1 VARRYWLLKT
11 EPQTFSFDDL
21 LHAPARTTGWN
32 GVRNYQA
39 RNFLRDAMKKGD
51 RVLIYHS
58 SADPPAVV
66 GEAEV
71 VREGY
76 PDPTQFDRKDDH
88 FDADS
93 APDEPRWYQVDVR
106 ALRKLTQE
114 VPLSLIRETPALR
127 KMALVQPGQRLSVQ
141 PVTEAEYE
149 TVVALGG
156 AKQ

>member
-1 VARRYWLLKT
+1 VARQYWLLKT

-21 LHAPARTTGWN
+21 LRAPGRTTGWN

-88 FDADS
+88 FDPDS
-93 APDEPRWYQVDVR
+93 APDDPRWYQVDVR
-106 ALRKLTQE
+106 ALRKLPKE
-114 VPLSLIRETPALR
+114 VPLPLIRETPALR
-127 KMALVQPGQRLSVQ
+127 KMALVQRGQRLSVQ
-141 PVTEAEYE
+141 PVTEDEYE

-156 AKQ
+156 VKE